1 MDKIMSYGLF
11 CFAALN
17 NRFLNC
23 SARDKCIKRNQ
34 IKSKQTKFKSKL
46 ISHNIKWYFS
56 NMGPLGGSQVLKF
69 YSRNPTIIQRI
80 TKTTFVS
87 FYFSNFKLINLNFIS
102 IIFFMS
108 INLHRHEKFVCKP
121 RCCYIVVQLLRI
133 FGSHYGKI
141 RFLCLNDRRAMK
153 TIIKIFF
160 SLKKILRES
169 ATKGL
174 LKYIWF

>member
-102 IIFFMS
+102 IIFLCQS
-108 INLHRHEKFVCKP
+108 ICIDMRNLYANLGVATLQSSCLGYSALITEK
-121 RCCYIVVQLLRI
+121 L
-133 FGSHYGKI
+133 GSYV
-141 RFLCLNDRRAMK
+141 
-153 TIIKIFF
+153 
-160 SLKKILRES
+160 
-169 ATKGL
+169 
-174 LKYIWF
+174 